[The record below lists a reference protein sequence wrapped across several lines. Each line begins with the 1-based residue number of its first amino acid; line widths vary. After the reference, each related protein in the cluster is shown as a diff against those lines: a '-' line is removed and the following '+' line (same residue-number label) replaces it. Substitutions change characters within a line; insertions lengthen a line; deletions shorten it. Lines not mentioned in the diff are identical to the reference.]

1 MFQLAL
7 NILLVNKEKLMEC
20 QDEGTISTF
29 EFNFFSFINKYFS
42 QLEISGDS
50 VALLASYLSKIENP
64 DRQIQG
70 ATGDIKTLLR
80 DSYINF
86 GTISDDDINKLRLKH
101 RLRVVQ
107 NMEESLL
114 TSIARNVS
122 KECLFSNEQ
131 IKDLFY
137 IYKQVSKIGIIDGA
151 SDRLSINKEQFVK
164 LNKEL
169 CQWTALCCEDTA
181 GKIFDVSSFN

>member
-1 MFQLAL
+1 
-7 NILLVNKEKLMEC
+7 
-20 QDEGTISTF
+20 
-29 EFNFFSFINKYFS
+29 
-42 QLEISGDS
+42 
-50 VALLASYLSKIENP
+50 LSKIENP

-151 SDRLSINKEQFVK
+151 SDRLSISKEQFVK

-181 GKIFDVSSFN
+181 GKIFDVRSFENI

>member
-1 MFQLAL
+1 M
-7 NILLVNKEKLMEC
+7 
-20 QDEGTISTF
+20 
-29 EFNFFSFINKYFS
+29 
-42 QLEISGDS
+42 
-50 VALLASYLSKIENP
+50 ASYLSKIENP
-64 DRQIQG
+64 DRKIPN

-151 SDRLSINKEQFVK
+151 SDRLSISREQFVR

-169 CQWTALCCEDTA
+169 CQWEALCSDDIAE
-181 GKIFDVSSFN
+181 KIFDVSTFFKYF